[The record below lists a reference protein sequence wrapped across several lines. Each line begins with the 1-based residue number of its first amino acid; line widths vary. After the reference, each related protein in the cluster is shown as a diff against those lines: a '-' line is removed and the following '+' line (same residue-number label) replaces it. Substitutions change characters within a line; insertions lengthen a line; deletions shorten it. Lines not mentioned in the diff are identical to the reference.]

1 MTEKQCPTQF
11 ATAVKEAGD
20 QFSNILTDN
29 ELLNLSDPAKNI
41 DEKTL
46 SDVTEELNKKASQQR
61 VTKPPATVT
70 GDMFANKYPT
80 LNERLAVGP
89 ISTAEVAIFA
99 TETGAALSG
108 GLPGQVSL
116 DMSNWTPGAQIPA
129 DIDLTLGLMSDFFDA
144 NIGASLSSG
153 QCAAFA
159 LKVAL
164 IGGLLQA
171 LKKKADS
178 LGDMPGFN
186 LDDIPTIEELLEQL
200 KSKLALEGIKKS
212 LEDAIDKVVEKVKK
226 QAQSIIAG
234 LEEID
239 ESIKS
244 AIDKVNAFT
253 SDKNKNGMMD
263 GVEKMIANIGS
274 GFDKLDAKALGLLMF
289 RLCQVSEAIQ
299 SSSEKPLQ
307 QLILTASAVEQT
319 KASAKNMSA
328 QASQEAVST
337 GATRMDPAD
346 VEAKKEEY
354 TNTQR
359 NYSSDVHDLVANK
372 LLQYGEL
379 QDGVGLANRL
389 AYDNIDEF
397 VINTYST
404 YPKVSRPKHLPKDE
418 RKYVK
423 QLQTDTSIT
432 GGVGPIKF
440 TSDDHNGIQTPFDKN
455 GRDTGAPGPG
465 WTKVKTKLWC
475 QALDIARQLGTDI
488 TVNRGFHFDG
498 KHKSHKKGDNIRI
511 EFEEGVEN
519 AVAYTIAA
527 SRAGCK
533 AIVTGKDYIV
543 LSNYKRLGV
552 VNKEIEDELDELS
565 KVGLFESQKRR
576 DALNTSIYFVLNST
590 LISHKSDMW
599 QYYYAVKQQPT

>member
-11 ATAVKEAGD
+11 AVAVKDAGE
-20 QFSNILTDN
+20 QFSNILTDD

-70 GDMFANKYPT
+70 GDMFANKYPK
-80 LNERLAVGP
+80 LNERLSVGP

-129 DIDLTLGLMSDFFDA
+129 DIDLTLGLMSDFFDE
-144 NIGASLSSG
+144 NMGASLSSG

-186 LDDIPTIEELLEQL
+186 LDGIPTIDEILEQL

-226 QAQSIIAG
+226 QGQSVIAG
-234 LEEID
+234 LEDID

-328 QASQEAVST
+328 RASQDAVST

-346 VEAKKEEY
+346 VESKKTEY

-359 NYSSDVHDLVANK
+359 NLSSDLYDLVAAVK
-372 LLQYGEL
+372 SQYGENR
-379 QDGVGLANRL
+379 DGTGSAN
-389 AYDNIDEF
+389 EF
-397 VINTYST
+397 KFDDIREFEINVYST
-404 YPKVSRPKHLPKDE
+404 YPKVSKARHLPKDE
-418 RKYVK
+418 QKFVK

-432 GGVGPIKF
+432 GGVGPIIF
-440 TSDDHNGIQTPFDKN
+440 TGADHPGIQTPFDKA
-455 GRDTGAPGPG
+455 GRDTGAPGQG
-465 WTKVKTKLWC
+465 WTNTKTKLWC
-475 QALDIARQLGTDI
+475 QALDMARQLGTDI
-488 TVNRGFHFDG
+488 KVNRGFVFDG
-498 KHKSHKKGDNIRI
+498 KHKTKRKGDNLRI
-511 EFEEGVEN
+511 EFEEGVDN
-519 AVAYTIAA
+519 TLAYAIAA
-527 SRAGCK
+527 SRAGVKFIVPDKDSIIISNFTRGGDTGKKIDK
-533 AIVTGKDYIV
+533 AFAKAGVTGAAY
-543 LSNYKRLGV
+543 SEERLAAIESGIYWV
-552 VNKEIEDELDELS
+552 VKSVIRTHEID
-565 KVGLFESQKRR
+565 Q
-576 DALNTSIYFVLNST
+576 
-590 LISHKSDMW
+590 W
-599 QYYYAVKQQPT
+599 QYYYAIKQPT

>member
-11 ATAVKEAGD
+11 AVAVKEAGD
-20 QFSNILTDN
+20 QFSNILTDD

-70 GDMFANKYPT
+70 GDMFANKYPK
-80 LNERLAVGP
+80 LNERLSVGP

-129 DIDLTLGLMSDFFDA
+129 DIDLTLGLMSDFFDE
-144 NIGASLSSG
+144 NMGASLSSG

-186 LDDIPTIEELLEQL
+186 LDGIPTIDEILEQL

-226 QAQSIIAG
+226 QGQSITAG
-234 LEEID
+234 LEEI
-239 ESIKS
+239 S
-244 AIDKVNAFT
+244 ADIQQAVDKVNAFT

-319 KASAKNMSA
+319 KASAKNISA
-328 QASQEAVST
+328 RASQDAVSK

-346 VEAKKEEY
+346 VESKKEEY

-359 NYSSDVHDLVANK
+359 NLSSNVHDLVANQM
-372 LLQYGEL
+372 LQYGEL
-379 QDGVGLANRL
+379 QDGVGMSNEF
-389 AYDNIDEF
+389 AYDDIKEF
-397 VINTYST
+397 EINVYST
-404 YPKVSRPKHLPKDE
+404 YPKVYKAKHLPKDE
-418 RKYVK
+418 QKYVK

-432 GGVGPIKF
+432 GGVGPIIF
-440 TSDDHNGIQTPFDKN
+440 TGANHPGIQTPFDKA
-455 GRDTGAPGPG
+455 GRDTGAAGPG
-465 WTKVKTKLWC
+465 WTKTKTKLWC
-475 QALDIARQLGTDI
+475 QALDMARQLGTDI
-488 TVNRGFHFDG
+488 KVNRAFIFDG
-498 KHKSHKKGDNIRI
+498 KHKSKRKGDNIRI
-511 EFEEGVEN
+511 EFDEGVEN
-519 AVAYTIAA
+519 ALAYGIAA
-527 SRAGCK
+527 SRAGVK
-533 AIVTGKDYIV
+533 FIYIDKDSIVISNMKRGGALGKKLEADKDNAIASTAAKSDA
-543 LSNYKRLGV
+543 RL
-552 VNKEIEDELDELS
+552 E
-565 KVGLFESQKRR
+565 
-576 DALNTSIYFVLNST
+576 ALNSIYYDAVSGV
-590 LISHKSDMW
+590 IGRHESDLW
-599 QYYYAVKQQPT
+599 QYYYAVKQPT